1 MIFEARRDVPSRFR
15 PLRGRLRGE
24 QVDAGL
30 VAVAGGAHYGG
41 LDPRLALG
49 SQVRAL
55 VGSSMPGRRGKME
68 LSHIRPGSVECGLS
82 GGRSLTSPLAA
93 HDRKGR
99 GGIRVLKGLAR
110 AQEAGEKAREVNF

>member
-15 PLRGRLRGE
+15 PLRGGLRGE

-30 VAVAGGAHYGG
+30 VAVAGRAHYGG
-41 LDPRLALG
+41 LDPRLPLG

-68 LSHIRPGSVECGLS
+68 LSHIRPGFRRVWPFWRSEPYFSPCGRTTVK
-82 GGRSLTSPLAA
+82 GAA
-93 HDRKGR
+93 
-99 GGIRVLKGLAR
+99 
-110 AQEAGEKAREVNF
+110 EFEF